1 MNPRRLFP
9 LVLLACGQEVTL
21 TGTDGDSDPLAT
33 DDDVR
38 PDDVNPPIAVCG
50 SPKVTAEP
58 GQVVDLVGENS
69 YDPDGN
75 QVVSWWWEVVR
86 QPDAA
91 SLRLSNG
98 PANLTF
104 TPLYA
109 GVYAMTLVVTNDFG
123 NRSTPCAVEVTV
135 KPSQALY
142 IELIPEYDDD
152 DLALTLAPEGDEDDE
167 NERCNQDGCSVDW
180 GKSGDASDD
189 GVFLLDDKDGGPE
202 VIAVPSP
209 ATGTFVVGA
218 FDTSSGGL
226 NGVKLADHDVTIVI
240 YKDGV
245 ETWRDTRTFEKEGA
259 VLPYAEITFPGGRVV
274 GL

>member
-109 GVYAMTLVVTNDFG
+109 GVE
-123 NRSTPCAVEVTV
+123 P
-135 KPSQALY
+135 
-142 IELIPEYDDD
+142 
-152 DLALTLAPEGDEDDE
+152 
-167 NERCNQDGCSVDW
+167 
-180 GKSGDASDD
+180 
-189 GVFLLDDKDGGPE
+189 
-202 VIAVPSP
+202 
-209 ATGTFVVGA
+209 
-218 FDTSSGGL
+218 
-226 NGVKLADHDVTIVI
+226 
-240 YKDGV
+240 
-245 ETWRDTRTFEKEGA
+245 
-259 VLPYAEITFPGGRVV
+259 
-274 GL
+274 